1 MYYYDN
7 EDFNSNDVYEI
18 AKNTTKEDELF
29 EYADIPDYLKN
40 NFNIRKEN
48 KDYKQDEDVEN
59 DFDLTL

>member
-1 MYYYDN
+1 MITKI
-7 EDFNSNDVYEI
+7 FNSNDVYEI